1 MANINNSLRIGRYIL
16 FLKTVIG
23 NLITNSWWINNEKQ
37 I

>member
-23 NLITNSWWINNEKQ
+23 NLIINSWRINNEKQ

>member
-23 NLITNSWWINNEKQ
+23 NLIINSWWINNEKQ